1 MATKSGIRGPNDDI
15 GEKHVRNMMR
25 ATAAVTAMLA
35 NAPAIAAWEPTK
47 PVEIVVAAGAGG
59 ASDQMARMMQAAIQ
73 KNNLMKQPMVVSLKG
88 GASGA
93 EALMYMKSSDGD
105 ANKVLIAYSLIY
117 MLPLSAK
124 IPFNWRE
131 LTPVSVVAMDQ
142 FVLWDNAAGPKTVK
156 EFVAAAK
163 AASSPFKMG
172 GTGSKREDH
181 VLTVFMEKKT
191 GAKFSYLPY
200 KSGGEAA
207 TQLVGNH
214 TESNVN
220 NPSENLEVWRAGQV
234 RALCVFDK
242 ERISYK
248 TKVTETQ
255 SWNDI
260 PTCKEEGLDVQYLM
274 LRAMFLP
281 GKVTPEQQAF
291 YVDLFQK
298 VTQTD
303 EYKDYMEKQALKPI
317 FLTGNDMLKF
327 LEEDDKLNAS
337 LMTEA
342 GFVAK

>member
-1 MATKSGIRGPNDDI
+1 MKNFVVAG
-15 GEKHVRNMMR
+15 
-25 ATAAVTAMLA
+25 TAVAAIALA
-35 NAPAIAAWEPTK
+35 NAPAVAWEPTK

-59 ASDQMARMMQAAIQ
+59 ASDQMARMIQAAIQ

-93 EALMYMKSSDGD
+93 EALMYMKNSGGD

-131 LTPVSVVAMDQ
+131 LTPVAVVALDQ
-142 FVLWDNAAGPKTVK
+142 FVLWTNTQLPYKTVK
-156 EFVAAAK
+156 EFAEAAK
-163 AASSPFKMG
+163 GANPVFKMG

-181 VLTVFMEKKT
+181 VLTVFLEKKT
-191 GAKFSYLPY
+191 GAKFAYLPY

-214 TESNVN
+214 TQSNVN

-234 RALCVFDK
+234 RPLCVFDK
-242 ERISYK
+242 ERIQYK
-248 TKVTETQ
+248 TKVAGEM
-255 SWNDI
+255 SWSDI
-260 PTCKEEGLDVQYLM
+260 PTCREQGVDVQYLM

-281 GKVTPEQQAF
+281 GKVTPDQTAF
-291 YVDLFQK
+291 YVDLFKK
-298 VTQTD
+298 VSETP

-317 FLTGNDMLKF
+317 FLTGKEMLKF
-327 LEEDDKLNAS
+327 LEEDDALNKG

-342 GFVAK
+342 GFVAN

>member
-1 MATKSGIRGPNDDI
+1 M
-15 GEKHVRNMMR
+15 RNLIKIAA
-25 ATAAVTAMLA
+25 ATAVLFGS
-35 NAPAIAAWEPTK
+35 APAFAGWEPTK

-73 KNNLMKQPMVVSLKG
+73 KNNLLKQPVVVSLKG

-93 EALMYMKSSDGD
+93 EALMYMKSSDAD

-124 IPFNWRE
+124 LPFDWHE
-131 LTPVSVVAMDQ
+131 LSPVAVIALDQ
-142 FVLWDNAAGPKTVK
+142 FVLWDNVNGPKTVK
-156 EFVAAAK
+156 EFIEAAK
-163 AASSPFKMG
+163 ASSSPFKLG

-181 VLTVFMEKKT
+181 VLTVFLEKKT

-207 TQLVGNH
+207 TQLVGGH
-214 TESNVN
+214 TEANVN

-234 RALCVFDK
+234 RPLCVFDK
-242 ERISYK
+242 ERISY
-248 TKVTETQ
+248 TAKVTETQ

-260 PTCKEEGLDVQYLM
+260 PTCKEQGLDVQYLM

-281 GKVTPEQQAF
+281 GKVNQEQQEF
-291 YVDLFQK
+291 YVDLFSK
-298 VTQTD
+298 LVQTP

-317 FLTGNDMLKF
+317 FLTGKDMVQF
-327 LEEDDKLNAS
+327 LEEDGSLNKQ

>member
-1 MATKSGIRGPNDDI
+1 MTMSEIKTSLCSA
-15 GEKHVRNMMR
+15 V
-25 ATAAVTAMLA
+25 ALAAMFAS
-35 NAPAIAAWEPTK
+35 APAIAWEPTK

-93 EALMYMKSSDGD
+93 EALLYMKGSDGD
-105 ANKVLIAYSLIY
+105 PHKVLIAYSLIY

-131 LTPVSVVAMDQ
+131 LTPVSVIALDQ
-142 FVLWDNAAGPKTVK
+142 FILWDNTTMPYKNVK
-156 EFVAAAK
+156 EFVAGAK
-163 AASSPFKMG
+163 AAEQPFKMG

-181 VLTVFMEKKT
+181 VLTVFLEKKT
-191 GAKFSYLPY
+191 GAKFAYLPY

-214 TESNVN
+214 TQANVN

-242 ERISYK
+242 ERIAYK
-248 TKVTETQ
+248 TKVTDTQ
-255 SWNDI
+255 SWNDV
-260 PTCKEEGLDVQYLM
+260 PTCKEEGLDIQYLM

-281 GKVTPEQQAF
+281 GKVAPDQTAF
-291 YVDLFQK
+291 YVDLFKK
-298 VTQTD
+298 VSQTA

-317 FLTGNDMLKF
+317 FLTGPDMLKF
-327 LEEDDKLNAS
+327 LEEDDKLNKS

-342 GFVAK
+342 GFVAN

>member
-1 MATKSGIRGPNDDI
+1 
-15 GEKHVRNMMR
+15 
-25 ATAAVTAMLA
+25 
-35 NAPAIAAWEPTK
+35 
-47 PVEIVVAAGAGG
+47 
-59 ASDQMARMMQAAIQ
+59 MARMMQAAVQ
-73 KNNLMKQPMVVSLKG
+73 KNNLMKQPMIVSLKG

-93 EALMYMKSSDGD
+93 EALLYMKGSDGD
-105 ANKVLIAYSLIY
+105 PHRVLIAYSLIY

-131 LTPVSVVAMDQ
+131 LTPVSIIALDQ
-142 FVLWDNAAGPKTVK
+142 FILWDNTTMPAKNVK

-163 AASSPFKMG
+163 AAEQPFKMG

-181 VLTVFMEKKT
+181 VLTVFLEKKT
-191 GAKFSYLPY
+191 GAKFAYLPY

-214 TESNVN
+214 TQANVN

-248 TKVTETQ
+248 TKVTNTQ
-255 SWNDI
+255 SWNDV
-260 PTCKEEGLDVQYLM
+260 PTCKEEGLDIQYLM

-281 GKVTPEQQAF
+281 GKVAPDQTAF
-291 YVDLFQK
+291 YIDLFKK
-298 VTQTD
+298 VAQTA
-303 EYKDYMEKQALKPI
+303 EYKDYMEKQALKPV
-317 FLTGNDMLKF
+317 FLTGPDMLKF

>member
-1 MATKSGIRGPNDDI
+1 M
-15 GEKHVRNMMR
+15 RNLIKIAA
-25 ATAAVTAMLA
+25 ATAVLFGS
-35 NAPAIAAWEPTK
+35 APAFAGWEPTK

-73 KNNLMKQPMVVSLKG
+73 KNNLLKQPVVVSLKG

-124 IPFNWRE
+124 LPFDWHE
-131 LTPVSVVAMDQ
+131 LSPVAVIALDQ
-142 FVLWDNAAGPKTVK
+142 FVLWDNVNGPKTVK
-156 EFVAAAK
+156 EFIEAAK
-163 AASSPFKMG
+163 ASSSPFKLG

-181 VLTVFMEKKT
+181 VLTVFLVKKT

-207 TQLVGNH
+207 TQLVGGH
-214 TESNVN
+214 TEANVN

-234 RALCVFDK
+234 RPLCVFDK
-242 ERISYK
+242 ERISY
-248 TKVTETQ
+248 TAKVTETQ

-260 PTCKEEGLDVQYLM
+260 PTCKEQGLDVQYLM

-281 GKVTPEQQAF
+281 GKVTQEQQEF
-291 YVDLFQK
+291 YVDLFSK
-298 VTQTD
+298 LVQTP

-317 FLTGNDMLKF
+317 FLTGKDMVQF
-327 LEEDDKLNAS
+327 LEEDGSLNKQ

>member
-1 MATKSGIRGPNDDI
+1 M
-15 GEKHVRNMMR
+15 RNLIKIAA
-25 ATAAVTAMLA
+25 ATAVLFGS
-35 NAPAIAAWEPTK
+35 APAFAGWEPTK

-73 KNNLMKQPMVVSLKG
+73 KNNLLKQPVVVSLKG

-124 IPFNWRE
+124 LPFDWHE
-131 LTPVSVVAMDQ
+131 LSPVAVIALDQ
-142 FVLWDNAAGPKTVK
+142 FVLWDNVNGPKTVK
-156 EFVAAAK
+156 EFIEAAK
-163 AASSPFKMG
+163 ASSSPFKLG

-181 VLTVFMEKKT
+181 VLTVFLEKKT

-207 TQLVGNH
+207 TQLVGGH
-214 TESNVN
+214 TEANVN

-234 RALCVFDK
+234 RPLCVFDK
-242 ERISYK
+242 ERISY
-248 TKVTETQ
+248 TAKVTETQ

-260 PTCKEEGLDVQYLM
+260 PTCKEQGLDVQYLM

-281 GKVTPEQQAF
+281 GKVTQEQQEF
-291 YVDLFQK
+291 F
-298 VTQTD
+298 
-303 EYKDYMEKQALKPI
+303 EEQAG
-317 FLTGNDMLKF
+317 T
-327 LEEDDKLNAS
+327 EEQS
-337 LMTEA
+337 Q
-342 GFVAK
+342 GYGH

>member
-1 MATKSGIRGPNDDI
+1 
-15 GEKHVRNMMR
+15 VRNIIK
-25 ATAAVTAMLA
+25 ATAALTAMLA
-35 NAPAIAAWEPTK
+35 SAPAIAGWEPTK
-47 PVEIVVAAGAGG
+47 PIEIVVAAGAGG

-93 EALMYMKSSDGD
+93 EALMYMKSSEGD
-105 ANKVLIAYSLIY
+105 PNKVLIAYSLIY

-131 LTPVSVVAMDQ
+131 LTPVSVVALDQ
-142 FVLWDNAAGPKTVK
+142 FVLWDNASGPKSVK
-156 EFVAAAK
+156 EFIAAAK
-163 AASSPFKMG
+163 EAGSPFKMG

-181 VLTVFMEKKT
+181 VLTVFVEQKT

-207 TQLVGNH
+207 TQLVGGH

-242 ERISYK
+242 ERISYT

-255 SWNDI
+255 SWHDI

-298 VTQTD
+298 VTQTP

-317 FLTGNDMLKF
+317 FLTGHDMLKF
-327 LEEDDKLNAS
+327 LEDDDKLNAS

>member
-1 MATKSGIRGPNDDI
+1 M
-15 GEKHVRNMMR
+15 RNLI
-25 ATAAVTAMLA
+25 TAASAAALLLSAV
-35 NAPAIAAWEPTK
+35 PAKAWEPTK

-59 ASDQMARMMQAAIQ
+59 ASDQMARMIQAAIQ
-73 KNNLMKQPMVVSLKG
+73 KHHLMKQPMVVSLKG

-93 EALMYMKSSDGD
+93 EALIYMKSSQGD
-105 ANKVLIAYSLIY
+105 PNKVLIAYSLIY

-131 LTPVSVVAMDQ
+131 LTPVSVIAMDQ
-142 FVLWDNAAGPKTVK
+142 FVLWDNASGPKTVK
-156 EFVAAAK
+156 DFIAAAK
-163 AASSPFKMG
+163 SSSTPFKMG
-172 GTGSKREDH
+172 GTGSKREDN

-191 GAKFSYLPY
+191 GAKFAYLPY

-207 TQLVGNH
+207 TQLVGKH

-234 RALCVFDK
+234 NALCVFDS
-242 ERISYK
+242 ERIDYK
-248 TKVTETQ
+248 TKVTATQ
-255 SWNDI
+255 SWHDI

-281 GKVTPEQQAF
+281 GKVTPEQTAF
-291 YVDLFQK
+291 YVDLFKK
-298 VTQTD
+298 VSQTP
-303 EYKDYMEKQALKPI
+303 EYKEYMEKQALKPVW
-317 FLTGNDMLKF
+317 FEGRDMVDF
-327 LEEDDKLNAS
+327 LEQDDKLNTQ

>member
-1 MATKSGIRGPNDDI
+1 
-15 GEKHVRNMMR
+15 MR
-25 ATAAVTAMLA
+25 KGFGLVAGALAGLVLA
-35 NAPAIAAWEPTK
+35 NGAAAAWEPTK

-59 ASDQMARMMQAAIQ
+59 ASDQMARMIQAAIQ

-93 EALMYMKSSDGD
+93 EALMYMKNSGGD

-131 LTPVSVVAMDQ
+131 LTPVAVVALDQ
-142 FVLWDNAAGPKTVK
+142 FVLWTNAQLPYKTVK
-156 EFVAAAK
+156 EFADAAK
-163 AASSPFKMG
+163 GANPTFKMG

-181 VLTVFMEKKT
+181 VLTVFLEKKT
-191 GAKFSYLPY
+191 GAKFAYLPY

-214 TESNVN
+214 TQSNVN

-234 RALCVFDK
+234 RPLCVFDK
-242 ERISYK
+242 ERIQYK
-248 TKVTETQ
+248 NKVAGEM
-255 SWNDI
+255 SWSDI
-260 PTCKEEGLDVQYLM
+260 PTCREQGVDVQYLM

-281 GKVTPEQQAF
+281 GKVTPDQTAF
-291 YVDLFQK
+291 YVDLFKK
-298 VTQTD
+298 VSETS

-317 FLTGNDMLKF
+317 FLTGKEMLKF
-327 LEEDDKLNAS
+327 LEEDDALNKG

-342 GFVAK
+342 GFVAN

>member
-1 MATKSGIRGPNDDI
+1 MLSTTRKKEDLGMKRFV
-15 GEKHVRNMMR
+15 K
-25 ATAAVTAMLA
+25 TAGTLAIMLA
-35 NAPAIAAWEPTK
+35 GMPAIAWEPTK

-73 KNNLMKQPMVVSLKG
+73 KNKLMNQPMVVSLKG

-93 EALMYMKSSDGD
+93 EALMYMKASEGD
-105 ANKVLIAYSLIY
+105 PNKVLIAYSLIY
-117 MLPLSAK
+117 MLPLAAK
-124 IPFNWRE
+124 IPFNWRD
-131 LTPVSVVAMDQ
+131 LTPVSVIALDQ
-142 FVLWDNAAGPKTVK
+142 FVLWDNTTLPYKSVK

-163 AASSPFKMG
+163 AADPPFKMG

-181 VLTVFMEKKT
+181 VLTVFIEKKT
-191 GAKFSYLPY
+191 GAKFAYLPY

-214 TESNVN
+214 TAANVN

-234 RALCVFDK
+234 RPLCVFDK
-242 ERISYK
+242 ERIEYK
-248 TKVTETQ
+248 TKVTEKM

-274 LRAMFLP
+274 LRALFLP
-281 GKVTPEQQAF
+281 GKVTAEQKAF

-298 VTQTD
+298 VAQTP

-317 FLTGNDMLKF
+317 FLSGQEMLNF
-327 LEEDDKLNAS
+327 LELDDALNKE

>member
-1 MATKSGIRGPNDDI
+1 
-15 GEKHVRNMMR
+15 MR
-25 ATAAVTAMLA
+25 KYLTYVAAAVAL
-35 NAPAIAAWEPTK
+35 AIASNPVMAWEPTK
-47 PVEIVVAAGAGG
+47 PVEIVVAAGADG

-124 IPFNWRE
+124 IPFNWRD

-142 FVLWDNAAGPKTVK
+142 FVLWDNAEGPKTVK

-181 VLTVFMEKKT
+181 VLTVFMEQKT

-242 ERISYK
+242 ERIEYK
-248 TKVTETQ
+248 SKVTDTM

-260 PTCKEEGLDVQYLM
+260 PTCREQGVDVQYLM

-281 GKVTPEQQAF
+281 GKVTPEQVAF

-298 VTQTD
+298 VTQTT
-303 EYKDYMEKQALKPI
+303 EYKEYMEKQALKPV
-317 FLTGNDMLKF
+317 FLSGGDMMKF

-337 LMTEA
+337 LMNQA

>member
-1 MATKSGIRGPNDDI
+1 MADALIRLSLC
-15 GEKHVRNMMR
+15 
-25 ATAAVTAMLA
+25 AVASTLVMT
-35 NAPAIAAWEPTK
+35 APAAAWEPTK

-93 EALMYMKSSDGD
+93 EALIYMKSSEGD
-105 ANKVLIAYSLIY
+105 PNKVLLAYSLIY

-131 LTPVSVVAMDQ
+131 LTPIAVTALDE
-142 FVLWDNAAGPKTVK
+142 FVLWDNTTMPQKNVK

-163 AASSPFKMG
+163 TASPPFKMG
-172 GTGSKREDH
+172 GTGSKREDQI
-181 VLTVFMEKKT
+181 LTVFMEKKT
-191 GAKFSYLPY
+191 GAKFLYLPY

-214 TESNVN
+214 TQANVN

-234 RALCVFDK
+234 RALCVFDN
-242 ERISYK
+242 ERIEYK
-248 TKVTETQ
+248 TKVTDQQ

-274 LRAMFLP
+274 LRAFFLP
-281 GKVTPEQQAF
+281 GKVTAEQSAF
-291 YVDLFQK
+291 YLDLFKK
-298 VTQTD
+298 VVQTA
-303 EYKDYMEKQALKPI
+303 EYKDYLEKQALKPS
-317 FLTGNDMLKF
+317 FLTGKDMLSF
-327 LEEDDKLNAS
+327 LEEDDKLNTN

>member
-1 MATKSGIRGPNDDI
+1 M
-15 GEKHVRNMMR
+15 RNLIKIAA
-25 ATAAVTAMLA
+25 ATAVLFGS
-35 NAPAIAAWEPTK
+35 APAFAGWEPTK

-73 KNNLMKQPMVVSLKG
+73 KNNLLKQPVVVSLKG

-124 IPFNWRE
+124 LPFDWHE
-131 LTPVSVVAMDQ
+131 LSPVAVIALDQ
-142 FVLWDNAAGPKTVK
+142 FVLWDNVNGPKTVK
-156 EFVAAAK
+156 EFIEAAK
-163 AASSPFKMG
+163 ASSSPFKLG

-181 VLTVFMEKKT
+181 VLTVFLEKKT

-207 TQLVGNH
+207 TQLVGGH
-214 TESNVN
+214 TEANVN

-234 RALCVFDK
+234 RPLCVFDK
-242 ERISYK
+242 ERISY
-248 TKVTETQ
+248 TAKVTETQ

-260 PTCKEEGLDVQYLM
+260 QTCKEQGLDVQYLM

-281 GKVTPEQQAF
+281 GKVTQEQQEF
-291 YVDLFQK
+291 YVDLFSK
-298 VTQTD
+298 LVQTP
-303 EYKDYMEKQALKPI
+303 EYRDYMEKQALKPI
-317 FLTGNDMLKF
+317 FLTGKDMVQF
-327 LEEDDKLNAS
+327 LEEDGSLNKQ